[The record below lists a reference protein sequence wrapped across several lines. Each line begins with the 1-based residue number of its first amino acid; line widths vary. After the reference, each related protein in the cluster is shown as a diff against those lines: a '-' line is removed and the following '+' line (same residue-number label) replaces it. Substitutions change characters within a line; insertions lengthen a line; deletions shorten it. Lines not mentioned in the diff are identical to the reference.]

1 MAKVYSIM
9 AYPKSFPVYAET
21 PEEALAKYRE
31 NHPED
36 KREYTFTGAYN
47 TWVIVEPKD
56 NT

>member
-1 MAKVYSIM
+1 MKKVYSIM
-9 AYPKSFPVYAET
+9 AYQKSFPIYAET

-47 TWVIVEPKD
+47 TWVIVEAKR
-56 NT
+56 